1 MQIGMNLPVMAPGLD
16 RDTLETLCRVIDE
29 GPFSSL
35 AVGERINFPNPE
47 LTVTLSAAA
56 AWTRRV
62 RLLYN
67 VMVLP
72 MHHPVR
78 AAKEVAT
85 LDVISGGRVTLAVG
99 VGGREEDYRAVDAVW
114 DKKRLSR
121 MESHVARMRRLW
133 EGEKAYEGALRPV
146 EPFPIQHGGPPILAG
161 ALFHP
166 SIERAARWADG
177 ICGFSF
183 SLASAEVTAA
193 FEVARRAWKEAG
205 RATPPRLV
213 TGCWYALGNDGRAQM
228 DEYLD
233 RYLNFLGAAREFI
246 IPSVRTTNEAEL
258 KDAIARARDA
268 GADELVLAP
277 TSIDPDQIRR
287 VADIIGG

>member
-1 MQIGMNLPVMAPGLD
+1 MNLPVMAPGID
-16 RDTLETLCRVIDE
+16 RESLETLCRVIDE

-47 LTVTLSAAA
+47 LTVTLSMAA

-72 MHHPVR
+72 MRHPVR

-85 LDVISGGRVTLAVG
+85 LDVLSGGRVTLAVG
-99 VGGREEDYRAVDAVW
+99 VGGREEDFRSVDAVW
-114 DKKRLSR
+114 DKRRLSR
-121 MESHVARMRRLW
+121 MERGVERMRRIW
-133 EGEKAYEGALRPV
+133 AGEEAFEGALRPV
-146 EPFPIQHGGPPILAG
+146 EPFPLQTGGPPVLAG

-183 SLASAEVTAA
+183 SMSSGEVGSA
-193 FEVARRAWKEAG
+193 FEVARKAWREAG
-205 RATPPRLV
+205 RDAPPRLV
-213 TGCWYALGNDGRAQM
+213 TGCWYALGDRGREQM
-228 DEYLD
+228 DDYLD
-233 RYLNFLGAAREFI
+233 RYLNFLGEGRKYV
-246 IPSVRTTNEAEL
+246 IPTVRTTNEAEL
-258 KDAIARARDA
+258 KDAIQRARDA

-277 TSIDPDQIRR
+277 TSLDPDQIRR
-287 VADIIGG
+287 VADIIA